1 MPSDALLA
9 WQTDRMP
16 RLQKVEDDC
25 IHLEALHPADAGRVQ
40 EFIRS
45 YAVLLFAEFQG
56 FCRDLH
62 DECAEKFVDS
72 VNPAPLRDVLR
83 SQCVFRRKLDT
94 SNPNPDSLREDFARY
109 GFDFW
114 VDVLA
119 ADPAHAA
126 RKNRLTT
133 LNTWRNAI
141 AHHDFDPAELG
152 GTTTLTIPH
161 VRYWRTDCDVFAIVF
176 DVVVRN
182 HIQATTGVLP
192 WPP

>member
-25 IHLEALHPADAGRVQ
+25 VHLEALHPADPGRVQ

-45 YAVLLFAEFQG
+45 YAMLLCAEFQG

-62 DECAEKFVDS
+62 DECAEKFIES
-72 VNPAPLRDVLR
+72 VTPADLKDMLR
-83 SQCVFRRKLDT
+83 SQCVYGRKLDT
-94 SNPNPDSLREDFARY
+94 GNPNEGNLGADFKRY

-114 VDVLA
+114 KDVLA
-119 ADPAHAA
+119 VNPGHTT
-126 RKNRLTT
+126 RKSRLGI
-133 LNTWRNAI
+133 LYDWRNAI
-141 AHHDFDPAELG
+141 AYHNYDPAKLG
-152 GTTTLTIPH
+152 GTPTLTLLQ
-161 VRYWRTDCDVFAIVF
+161 VRDWRTDCDAFTGAF
-176 DVVVRN
+176 DAVARN
-182 HIQATTGVLP
+182 HIQAVTGVLP

>member
-83 SQCVFRRKLDT
+83 SQCVFRTKLDT
-94 SNPNPDSLREDFARY
+94 SNPNPDSLREAFTRY
-109 GFDFW
+109 GFDFGSMCW
-114 VDVLA
+114 QRIPPMRREKIDL
-119 ADPAHAA
+119 P
-126 RKNRLTT
+126 RLT
-133 LNTWRNAI
+133 
-141 AHHDFDPAELG
+141 LG
-152 GTTTLTIPH
+152 GTRLPTTIL
-161 VRYWRTDCDVFAIVF
+161 
-176 DVVVRN
+176 
-182 HIQATTGVLP
+182 IQPNLEGRRH
-192 WPP
+192 